1 MHPSIELSSNDKK
14 WRNMEMTSHPTKSGR
29 YIKLKE
35 NPGPDKTKQ
44 SFIRKY
50 IRNDPIRTRGE
61 LLEKYHLSEDDLKE
75 IEEFLKQH
83 YENKKKLV

>member
-1 MHPSIELSSNDKK
+1 
-14 WRNMEMTSHPTKSGR
+14 MEMTSHPTKSGR

-83 YENKKKLV
+83 YENKKS